1 MAQRMLAQWQQHSA
15 EETIYIILC
24 VHTGM
29 SVWLKLNK
37 REAVRKKGFFLFE
50 HHCVRSF
57 SSHIKNL
64 PCCYSALLYMPS
76 LSPSLFYTSC
86 WLVSRCLLPLFS
98 FWEAPWP
105 PHSPFCSLFL
115 FQDISSTR
123 FFAFL
128 PGSKIKCHSLKNVL
142 CVQCKNRK
150 FRSGFCVG
158 YLSKYTNY
166 YDKLVKKSCKMKE
179 NQHK

>member
-1 MAQRMLAQWQQHSA
+1 
-15 EETIYIILC
+15 
-24 VHTGM
+24 M

-37 REAVRKKGFFLFE
+37 REAVRKKGFFFVWASL
-50 HHCVRSF
+50 CAVF
-57 SSHIKNL
+57 SSQIKK
-64 PCCYSALLYMPS
+64 PCCYSTMLYMPS
-76 LSPSLFYTSC
+76 LSPFLFYTSC
-86 WLVSRCLLPLFS
+86 WLVSRCLLPLFL

-123 FFAFL
+123 LFTFL
-128 PGSKIKCHSLKNVL
+128 PSSKIKCHTLKKVL
-142 CVQCKNRK
+142 CVQYKNRK

-166 YDKLVKKSCKMKE
+166 YNKLVKKACKIKE
-179 NQHK
+179 NQCKWQKMAV

>member
-37 REAVRKKGFFLFE
+37 REAVRKKGIFFVWASLCAVF
-50 HHCVRSF
+50 F
-57 SSHIKNL
+57 SHIKNH

-86 WLVSRCLLPLFS
+86 WLVSWCLPPYSYSERHLDHL
-98 FWEAPWP
+98 AP
-105 PHSPFCSLFL
+105 PFVLFL

-123 FFAFL
+123 LLTFL
-128 PGSKIKCHSLKNVL
+128 PGSKIKCHTLKNVL
-142 CVQCKNRK
+142 CLQYKNRK
-150 FRSGFCVG
+150 FRAGFCVG

-166 YDKLVKKSCKMKE
+166 DDKLVKKSL
-179 NQHK
+179 